1 MKISFSDKF
10 NSNDNL
16 VIIYSNKNL
25 LLKKNKLSMTVKYL
39 IEKVEKLKKS
49 KESFTEFFTI
59 PDGKQIKKVLISK
72 IKPKSGT
79 SYTEAL
85 AGRILSQL
93 ERNNIE
99 KVTVI
104 IEVDSNRKDLLK
116 SIKDLTY
123 GFLMKD
129 YRFEKYKTITKK
141 DFKIL
146 SISFAFVATQSEKR
160 ILENHIQMVKGI
172 YLTRDLVSEPAN
184 ELYPEKFVQLCNVLK
199 KVGIKS
205 EILNEKQIKK
215 LGMNALMGVA
225 QGSVKPPRVLVMK
238 WNGKKDKNFANP
250 LSFIGKGVTFDTGG
264 ISIKPS
270 GGMEDMKWDMG
281 GAAVTAAIMKYLS
294 EINPKLSYAGIVGLV
309 ENMPSSTAYKPGDII
324 KSYKG
329 INVEVLNTDA
339 EGRLVL
345 ADIITYGCE
354 VYNPKIVIDFAT
366 LTGAIVVALGQH
378 YAGLYSNDDIIADKL
393 YDSGIDTNE
402 KVWRMPLHDDFDK
415 ELNSPFV
422 DLKNIG
428 AGRYGGSITAAQFL
442 QRFIPPKTKWAHLD
456 IAGTTW
462 KNNGDLMNSKGAT
475 GFGLTLIADF
485 IDTYFKK

>member
-1 MKISFSDKF
+1 MKAKFISLSKSNQSIILSIDISDKSPKKNHYQSFKYNNEELFKYSF
-10 NSNDNL
+10 NISKSQLNFSISPSVNNKKNFYQKVIGSFIFDQSIKYSATEININCLDKILLEDIVFGFIQKDN
-16 VIIYSNKNL
+16 IYSVYKTGSKNI
-25 LLKKNKLSMTVKYL
+25 KYKTTFKLS
-39 IEKVEKLKKS
+39 KS
-49 KESFTEFFTI
+49 YI
-59 PDGKQIKKVLISK
+59 Q
-72 IKPKSGT
+72 
-79 SYTEAL
+79 
-85 AGRILSQL
+85 
-93 ERNNIE
+93 
-99 KVTVI
+99 
-104 IEVDSNRKDLLK
+104 LLK
-116 SIKDLTY
+116 SI
-123 GFLMKD
+123 
-129 YRFEKYKTITKK
+129 
-141 DFKIL
+141 
-146 SISFAFVATQSEKR
+146 A
-160 ILENHIQMVKGI
+160 
-172 YLTRDLVSEPAN
+172 YLKQLVSEPSN
-184 ELYPEKFVQLCNVLK
+184 IIYPESFVSLAQKNFNKNNMRTKILKEDKLK
-199 KVGIKS
+199 KIG
-205 EILNEKQIKK
+205 LNCLLADSQGSARKPRVMEFHNKK
-215 LGMNALMGVA
+215 LPKNVD
-225 QGSVKPPRVLVMK
+225 VLFV
-238 WNGKKDKNFANP
+238 
-250 LSFIGKGVTFDTGG
+250 GKGVCFDSGG

-270 GGMEDMKWDMG
+270 AGMEDMKWDMG

-294 EINPKLSYAGIVGLV
+294 EINPKISYAGIVGLV

-378 YAGLYSNDDIIADKL
+378 YAGLYSNDDTIAKKL
-393 YDSGIDTNE
+393 YDSGINTNE

-462 KNNGDLMNSKGAT
+462 KNSGDLMNSKGAT

>member
-1 MKISFSDKF
+1 MKAKFNLLNKSNQSIILSVKILDKLSQNISFQSYKYNNNELFKYYFYVSDSKLNISVF
-10 NSNDNL
+10 ITFKNSRNFYKKVLGSFIFDQSIKYSTSELIINSNDRETL
-16 VIIYSNKNL
+16 EFIVMGFIQKDYIYSVYKTGSRTNQFKN
-25 LLKKNKLSMTVKYL
+25 NYKLS
-39 IEKVEKLKKS
+39 KS
-49 KESFTEFFTI
+49 
-59 PDGKQIKKVLISK
+59 
-72 IKPKSGT
+72 
-79 SYTEAL
+79 
-85 AGRILSQL
+85 
-93 ERNNIE
+93 NNE
-99 KVTVI
+99 
-104 IEVDSNRKDLLK
+104 LLK
-116 SIKDLTY
+116 SI
-123 GFLMKD
+123 
-129 YRFEKYKTITKK
+129 
-141 DFKIL
+141 
-146 SISFAFVATQSEKR
+146 
-160 ILENHIQMVKGI
+160 N
-172 YLTRDLVSEPAN
+172 YLKLLVSEPSN
-184 ELYPEKFVQLCNVLK
+184 IIYPESFVKIAQKNINKKNMNVKILKEDKLK
-199 KVGIKS
+199 KIG
-205 EILNEKQIKK
+205 LNC
-215 LGMNALMGVA
+215 LLAVS
-225 QGSVKPPRVLVMK
+225 QGSARKPRVMEFY
-238 WNGKKDKNFANP
+238 NKKSPKNVDILFV
-250 LSFIGKGVTFDTGG
+250 GKGVCFDSGG

-270 GGMEDMKWDMG
+270 AGMEDMKWDMG
-281 GAAVTAAIMKYLS
+281 GAAVTAAIMKYFS
-294 EINPKLSYAGIVGLV
+294 EINPKISFAGIVGLV

-378 YAGLYSNDDIIADKL
+378 YAGLYSNDDAIAEKL
-393 YDSGIDTNE
+393 YDSGISTNE

-462 KNNGDLMNSKGAT
+462 KNSGDLMNSKGAT

>member
-1 MKISFSDKF
+1 MKAKFISLSKSNQSIILSIDISDKSPKKNHYQSFKYNNEELFKYSF
-10 NSNDNL
+10 NISKSQLNFSISPSVNNKKNFYQKVIGSFIFDQSIKYSATEININCLDKILLEDIVFGFIQKDN
-16 VIIYSNKNL
+16 IYSVYKTGSKNI
-25 LLKKNKLSMTVKYL
+25 KYKTTFKLSKNY
-39 IEKVEKLKKS
+39 I
-49 KESFTEFFTI
+49 
-59 PDGKQIKKVLISK
+59 Q
-72 IKPKSGT
+72 
-79 SYTEAL
+79 
-85 AGRILSQL
+85 
-93 ERNNIE
+93 
-99 KVTVI
+99 
-104 IEVDSNRKDLLK
+104 LLK
-116 SIKDLTY
+116 SI
-123 GFLMKD
+123 
-129 YRFEKYKTITKK
+129 
-141 DFKIL
+141 
-146 SISFAFVATQSEKR
+146 A
-160 ILENHIQMVKGI
+160 
-172 YLTRDLVSEPAN
+172 YLKQLVSEPSN
-184 ELYPEKFVQLCNVLK
+184 IIYPESFVSLAQKNFNKNNMRTKILKEDKLK
-199 KVGIKS
+199 KIG
-205 EILNEKQIKK
+205 LNCLLAVSQGSARKPRVMEFHNKK
-215 LGMNALMGVA
+215 LPKNVD
-225 QGSVKPPRVLVMK
+225 VLFV
-238 WNGKKDKNFANP
+238 
-250 LSFIGKGVTFDTGG
+250 GKGVCFDSGG

-270 GGMEDMKWDMG
+270 AGMEDMKWDMG

-294 EINPKLSYAGIVGLV
+294 EINPKISYAGIVGLV

-378 YAGLYSNDDIIADKL
+378 YAGLYSNDDTIAKKL
-393 YDSGIDTNE
+393 YDSGINTNE

-462 KNNGDLMNSKGAT
+462 KNSGDLMNSKGAT

>member
-1 MKISFSDKF
+1 MKAKFISLSKSNQSIKLFVDFLDKSQKKNNYQSFKYNNKELFKYSFNINNSQLNFSILPSTINQKKF
-10 NSNDNL
+10 YQKTIGSFIFDQSTKYSANEVNIDCTNKHL
-16 VIIYSNKNL
+16 LDDVIFGFIQKDYIYS
-25 LLKKNKLSMTVKYL
+25 VY
-39 IEKVEKLKKS
+39 KS
-49 KESFTEFFTI
+49 
-59 PDGKQIKKVLISK
+59 DSK
-72 IKPKSGT
+72 ITKYKTSFKLPKN
-79 SYTEAL
+79 YN
-85 AGRILSQL
+85 Q
-93 ERNNIE
+93 
-99 KVTVI
+99 
-104 IEVDSNRKDLLK
+104 LLK
-116 SIKDLTY
+116 SI
-123 GFLMKD
+123 
-129 YRFEKYKTITKK
+129 
-141 DFKIL
+141 
-146 SISFAFVATQSEKR
+146 
-160 ILENHIQMVKGI
+160 N
-172 YLTRDLVSEPAN
+172 YLKQLVSEPSN
-184 ELYPEKFVQLCNVLK
+184 IIFPESFVSLAQKNFNKKNMNTKILK
-199 KVGIKS
+199 EDK
-205 EILNEKQIKK
+205 IKK
-215 LGMNALMGVA
+215 IGLNCLLAVS
-225 QGSVKPPRVLVMK
+225 QGSARKPRVMEFF
-238 WNGKKDKNFANP
+238 NKKSPKNVDVLFV
-250 LSFIGKGVTFDTGG
+250 GKGVCFDSGG
-264 ISIKPS
+264 ISLKPS
-270 GGMEDMKWDMG
+270 AGMEDMKWDMG

-378 YAGLYSNDDIIADKL
+378 YAGLYSNDDIIAEKL

-442 QRFIPPKTKWAHLD
+442 QRFIPSKTKWAHLD

-485 IDTYFKK
+485 IDTYFKN

>member
-1 MKISFSDKF
+1 MKAKF
-10 NSNDNL
+10 NSLNKSNQS
-16 VIIYSNKNL
+16 II
-25 LLKKNKLSMTVKYL
+25 LSVN
-39 IEKVEKLKKS
+39 VLKKS
-49 KESFTEFFTI
+49 LDKNKSLTFKYNNYELFKYSFNVLNSKLNIIISISSTEKNFYPKMIGSFIFTQSL
-59 PDGKQIKKVLISK
+59 KYTVTELIINCPNSDLLEDIVMGFNQKDYIYSFYKSDSK
-72 IKPKSGT
+72 INNFKS
-79 SYTEAL
+79 SYK
-85 AGRILSQL
+85 LSEKNYQL
-93 ERNNIE
+93 IR
-99 KVTVI
+99 
-104 IEVDSNRKDLLK
+104 
-116 SIKDLTY
+116 
-123 GFLMKD
+123 
-129 YRFEKYKTITKK
+129 
-141 DFKIL
+141 
-146 SISFAFVATQSEKR
+146 SIS
-160 ILENHIQMVKGI
+160 
-172 YLTRDLVSEPAN
+172 YLKQLVSEPSN
-184 ELYPEKFVQLCNVLK
+184 IIYPESFVNLAKKNINSNNMSVKILKEDKLK
-199 KVGIKS
+199 KIG
-205 EILNEKQIKK
+205 LNC
-215 LGMNALMGVA
+215 LLAVS
-225 QGSVKPPRVLVMK
+225 QGSARKPRVMEFY
-238 WNGKKDKNFANP
+238 NKKSPKNVDILFV
-250 LSFIGKGVTFDTGG
+250 GKGVCFDSGG

-270 GGMEDMKWDMG
+270 AGMEDMKWDMG

-294 EINPKLSYAGIVGLV
+294 EINPQISYAGIVGLV

-378 YAGLYSNDDIIADKL
+378 YAGLYSNDDAIAEKL
-393 YDSGIDTNE
+393 YVSGINTNE

-428 AGRYGGSITAAQFL
+428 PGRYGGSITAAQFI

-462 KNNGDLMNSKGAT
+462 KNSGDLMNSKGAT